1 MPAMPMADPR
11 RGVAQDILI
20 AYPAA
25 CAELIPVK
33 VCLCSRR
40 KALLCQSEAYYPI
53 RPDVI
58 ASRHAQGNLT
68 HTPET
73 VRCPA

>member
-11 RGVAQDILI
+11 RGVAQEILI

-33 VCLCSRR
+33 VYLCSRR
-40 KALLCQSEAYYPI
+40 KALLWSEAFLPYGRRVLHP
-53 RPDVI
+53 VVLK
-58 ASRHAQGNLT
+58 G
-68 HTPET
+68 
-73 VRCPA
+73 V